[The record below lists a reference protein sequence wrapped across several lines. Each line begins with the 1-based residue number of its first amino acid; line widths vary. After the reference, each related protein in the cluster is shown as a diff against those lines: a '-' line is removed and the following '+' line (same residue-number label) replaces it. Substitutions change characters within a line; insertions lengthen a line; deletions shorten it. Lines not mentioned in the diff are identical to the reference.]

1 MKFHL
6 YCVFA
11 LLISLQ
17 GCSTNKSN
25 PSSHVCLVIASDLQ
39 KLTTSNVAGIS
50 LQMPNNL
57 GSVYFEVNDGQMKA
71 ICSSENF
78 QITTNGVVSS
88 KPEQDIYYFQSTE
101 NELREAQKSA
111 SGYWYSTLGP
121 KNKNEWLDVVV
132 STNTQVLS
140 GQTKHVKY
148 SDGSRE
154 SFITEL
160 NLNNCNFNV
169 SSTNLAGDS
178 QVLIA
183 FSERKFAAKSVSMKS
198 NKEGTCT
205 LDLIRGRSVR

>member
-11 LLISLQ
+11 LLIGLQ
-17 GCSTNKSN
+17 GCSANNST
-25 PSSHVCLVIASDLQ
+25 PSSHACLSIASDLQ

-57 GSVYFEVNDGQMKA
+57 GSVYFNVNDGQMKA
-71 ICSSENF
+71 ICSSENL

-111 SGYWYSTLGP
+111 KGYWYSTSGP
-121 KNKNEWLDVVV
+121 KNKNEWLDVFV
-132 STNTQVLS
+132 STNTQVSS
-140 GQTKHVKY
+140 GQTKHVEY

-154 SFITEL
+154 SFITAL

-169 SSTNLAGDS
+169 SSTNVAHDS

-183 FSERKFAAKSVSMKS
+183 FSERKFSAKSFSLKS
-198 NKEGTCT
+198 NKERTCT
-205 LDLIRGRSVR
+205 LDLFKGRSVS